1 MTLATWGFHH
11 FYISPLGLSFFLHS
25 SNGFLFYDHSKTY
38 IVLEHS
44 LSAQLDCESL
54 CMANCGF
61 HFLLAFESCGLKE
74 LRSSPAFF
82 WGPVFTMSSWHVDD
96 LAKEI
101 ADMEVIYARSK
112 GSELLPRMKDALK
125 SKVEGIQALS
135 PSSFVRLCD
144 AVGKSSLPS
153 EIKKE
158 LEDCLEAKAA
168 TSIQGPTRLQTM
180 PQSMTMPFSYLS
192 QSEWKQLEVAYNK
205 VDFTN
210 IIIKRIKACGLK
222 SIKEDTKKG
231 ITTFLVCLQMKDG
244 HPLPSKQE
252 MYDLAGFVHDTFM
265 ACVAQPLHAGLAR
278 YPPSPYDIGEA
289 QGSCLNISLCVMGG
303 P

>member
-1 MTLATWGFHH
+1 
-11 FYISPLGLSFFLHS
+11 
-25 SNGFLFYDHSKTY
+25 
-38 IVLEHS
+38 
-44 LSAQLDCESL
+44 
-54 CMANCGF
+54 
-61 HFLLAFESCGLKE
+61 
-74 LRSSPAFF
+74 
-82 WGPVFTMSSWHVDD
+82 MSMWHVDD

-101 ADMEVIYARSK
+101 SDMEVISARNR

-125 SKVEGIQALS
+125 CKVESIQSLS
-135 PSSFVRLCD
+135 PSSFVKLSD
-144 AVGKSSLPS
+144 VLGKSSLPS

-168 TSIQGPTRLQTM
+168 SSIQGPTRLQTM
-180 PQSMTMPFSYLS
+180 PQSMTMPFTYLS
-192 QSEWKQLEVAYNK
+192 QSEWQQLELGYSK
-205 VDFTN
+205 VQSTN

-231 ITTFLVCLQMKDG
+231 ITAFLVCLQVKAG

-265 ACVAQPLHAGLAR
+265 ACVVQPLHAGLAK

-289 QGSCLNISLCVMGG
+289 QGESSNIVAVGEVFF
-303 P
+303 